1 MLPHAQRLTARRE
14 FAAVYRWRR
23 TQVDVLL
30 ALHTLPRPDQ
40 PGTRRFGFVVS
51 KKVGKAH
58 DRNRIKRRL
67 REICRLRQDLWIAG
81 FDAVIVARSGANGA
95 SAADLEA
102 ALVQLF
108 ARAGLRRQQDPV
120 G

>member
-1 MLPHAQRLTARRE
+1 MLPHGQRLTTRRE
-14 FAAVYRWRR
+14 FAAVYRRR
-23 TQVDVLL
+23 RSQTDALL
-30 ALHTLPRPDQ
+30 TLHTLPRPDL

-67 REICRLRQDLWIAG
+67 REICRHRQSLWAAG
-81 FDAVIVARSGANGA
+81 FDAVVVARTGAGSA
-95 SAADLEA
+95 SAAELEA

-108 ARAGLRRQQDPV
+108 AKAGLRREQDPE